1 MVSPVLQWS
10 HSEASGESQW
20 SNSAPFGTHG
30 LPNRISYHSIGKLV
44 LNSQN
49 PAVFPWQNPAIF
61 RASWASQ
68 ISGPQAARPLFPEI
82 IRSYSNLYI
91 AGNLEEVWLLWN
103 IGMGQNLLYQGCEHH
118 LPALGF
124 TSMLLTARYASCLWI
139 GEQKTLPGW
148 LGTSKILRQEVE
160 WKQRNCQPEWVY
172 NHDAVFDTSRKKK
185 KKHA

>member
-20 SNSAPFGTHG
+20 NNSAPFGTHG

-91 AGNLEEVWLLWN
+91 AGNLEEVGLLWN

-118 LPALGF
+118 LPAFIRLHQHAVDRHICF
-124 TSMLLTARYASCLWI
+124 LLVDGRTKNSSW
-139 GEQKTLPGW
+139 
-148 LGTSKILRQEVE
+148 VV
-160 WKQRNCQPEWVY
+160 RNL
-172 NHDAVFDTSRKKK
+172 
-185 KKHA
+185 